1 MSDRVEDWED
11 DGHVCQEC
19 VNKDAEIERLK
30 AVVDAARNV
39 SVARPGT
46 MAEALNEMIDA
57 LAALEDDDE

>member
-30 AVVDAARNV
+30 AIADLAFAYRNA
-39 SVARPGT
+39 SFSDQEDIGL
-46 MAEALNEMIDA
+46 ELD
-57 LAALEDDDE
+57 AALEGDDE